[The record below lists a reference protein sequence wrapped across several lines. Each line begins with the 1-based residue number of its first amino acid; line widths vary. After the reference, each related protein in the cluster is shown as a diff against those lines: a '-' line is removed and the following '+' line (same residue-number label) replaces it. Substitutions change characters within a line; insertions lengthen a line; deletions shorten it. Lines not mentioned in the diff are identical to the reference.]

1 MSLMM
6 QPVLPHHKRR
16 STSLIYIVDDQANLI
31 ASSSLHSE
39 AREWPSLR
47 GTIARLAAECG
58 DGEQRVALANGSWIV
73 RVIRLRNENVLYAA
87 LVEKCRIREPL
98 SMARTRFGL
107 SQREF
112 DVLSLLLDGKTAAE
126 IAQTLCIAV
135 STTVDYVKRLM
146 NKTNARNRADMV
158 AIVLGWKDDR
168 ELAR

>member
-1 MSLMM
+1 
-6 QPVLPHHKRR
+6 
-16 STSLIYIVDDQANLI
+16 
-31 ASSSLHSE
+31 
-39 AREWPSLR
+39 
-47 GTIARLAAECG
+47 
-58 DGEQRVALANGSWIV
+58 
-73 RVIRLRNENVLYAA
+73 
-87 LVEKCRIREPL
+87 
-98 SMARTRFGL
+98 MARTRFGL